1 MYPKQILNILTKLD
15 KHNMQVHEIDHS
27 AGYAGFKQ
35 PIAHLAIS
43 THYIT
48 QGEEIVHVGIFET
61 VRLFVSRL
69 S

>member
-1 MYPKQILNILTKLD
+1 MYPKQILEILNKLD

-27 AGYAGFKQ
+27 AGYSNFNQ

-43 THYIT
+43 THYIM

-61 VRLFVSRL
+61 IRAFAYRLK
-69 S
+69 